1 MALESD
7 RQDESRKPVITTK
20 DGGTAPHMDPTPRAL
35 DGGWGYMVLLG
46 TILSQMNTGAMAR
59 THTLVYQQLYERF
72 RRSATETAWVTAV
85 HGTFR
90 FAASKIYVKHL

>member
-7 RQDESRKPVITTK
+7 RQDESGKPFIATK
-20 DGGTAPHMDPTPRAL
+20 DGGTAPHKDPTPRAL

-46 TILSQMNTGAMAR
+46 TVLSHINTGGMGR

-90 FAASKIYVKHL
+90 FAASKIIM